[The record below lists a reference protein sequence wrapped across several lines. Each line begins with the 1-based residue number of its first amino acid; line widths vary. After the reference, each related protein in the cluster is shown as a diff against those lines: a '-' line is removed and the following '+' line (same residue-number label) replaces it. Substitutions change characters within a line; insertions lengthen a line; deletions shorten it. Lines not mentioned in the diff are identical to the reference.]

1 MAYEKVEVNATGRG
15 CDKAALKQVE
25 TSGGLSAKGY
35 IPVMAIGDEVIRESS
50 VCVQRV
56 ADLAGAA
63 LRPDDAELAA
73 TLIKLCNALPK
84 QTSSREIDELLRK
97 CDEAVSTRAFLAGA
111 TLSVADVNL
120 LPFVQRVEEDIPADA
135 THLRRS
141 TRARATPAFS
151 EDGRPVVVVVVVTLP
166 SFLRCSYTAS
176 TASSLTVNGK
186 MPRCRSVLK
195 ILLAASLVE
204 REHEPDLEH
213 LGGPQHVAA
222 HRLAAH
228 RRDKAP

>member
-1 MAYEKVEVNATGRG
+1 MLTLMATAAATAAVVTPIKLYTHTSCPFAQRVWIALEASGVPYEKVEVNVYGRG
-15 CDKAALKQVE
+15 GFDKAALKQVE

-84 QTSSREIDELLRK
+84 QTSSREIDALLRK

-120 LPFVQRVEEDIPADA
+120 LPFLQRVEDDIPADA
-135 THLRRS
+135 THLRGYMA
-141 TRARATPAFS
+141 RARATPAFS
-151 EDGRPVVVVVVVTLP
+151 KTVVP
-166 SFLRCSYTAS
+166 SWWWWW
-176 TASSLTVNGK
+176 
-186 MPRCRSVLK
+186 
-195 ILLAASLVE
+195 
-204 REHEPDLEH
+204 
-213 LGGPQHVAA
+213 
-222 HRLAAH
+222 
-228 RRDKAP
+228 

>member
-1 MAYEKVEVNATGRG
+1 MLTLMATAAATAAVVTPIKLYTHTSCPFAQRVWIALEASGVPYEKVEVNLYGRG
-15 CDKAALKQVE
+15 GFDKAALKQVE
-25 TSGGLSAKGY
+25 KSGGLSAKGY

-84 QTSSREIDELLRK
+84 QTSSREIDALLRK

-120 LPFVQRVEEDIPADA
+120 LPFLQRVEDDIPADA
-135 THLRRS
+135 THLRGYMA
-141 TRARATPAFS
+141 RARATPAFS
-151 EDGRPVVVVVVVTLP
+151 KTVVP
-166 SFLRCSYTAS
+166 SWWWWW
-176 TASSLTVNGK
+176 
-186 MPRCRSVLK
+186 
-195 ILLAASLVE
+195 
-204 REHEPDLEH
+204 
-213 LGGPQHVAA
+213 
-222 HRLAAH
+222 
-228 RRDKAP
+228 

>member
-1 MAYEKVEVNATGRG
+1 MLTLMATAAIVTPPIKLYTHTACPFAQRVWIALEASGVAYEKVEVNLYGRG
-15 CDKAALKQVE
+15 GFDKAALKQVE

-73 TLIKLCNALPK
+73 TLIALCNALPK

-120 LPFVQRVEEDIPADA
+120 LPFLQRVEDDIPADA
-135 THLRRS
+135 THLRGYMA
-141 TRARATPAFS
+141 RARATPAFS
-151 EDGRPVVVVVVVTLP
+151 KTVVP
-166 SFLRCSYTAS
+166 SWWWWW
-176 TASSLTVNGK
+176 
-186 MPRCRSVLK
+186 
-195 ILLAASLVE
+195 
-204 REHEPDLEH
+204 
-213 LGGPQHVAA
+213 
-222 HRLAAH
+222 
-228 RRDKAP
+228 